1 MKLPVSLIVAVG
13 LIVATTK
20 VDVVAAQ
27 SVAPYPPLMSDMA
40 AHTKAY
46 SSQNQAA
53 AKAASPRAAQ
63 VSTKPKRPARVK
75 PRKNRYARAD
85 QQTGFQIT
93 SGLASSIGVG
103 ILAAIGLAI
112 SLIIS
117 DDDTAT
123 SDGTSSTSTTTS
135 TN

>member
-1 MKLPVSLIVAVG
+1 MKLPVTFIVAISV
-13 LIVATTK
+13 IAAAIK
-20 VDVVAAQ
+20 IDVVAAQ

-40 AHTKAY
+40 AHMKTYAD
-46 SSQNQAA
+46 QNQAA
-53 AKAASPRAAQ
+53 MAASPRAAQ
-63 VSTKPKRPARVK
+63 VNTKPKRPARVK
-75 PRKNRYARAD
+75 PRQNRYARAD